1 MERFLAAIRNMFQ
14 VQDLRK
20 RILFTLAML
29 AVYRIG
35 AHITAPGINKVR
47 LEQVWGEVG
56 NTLLGVLDLFSGGNF
71 RTISVFALG
80 VTPYITASI
89 ILQLMTVVSPQ
100 LKKLQEEGEMGRQ
113 KINQWTRYLTVG
125 LAAVQTFFV
134 ANWLQYNGVASVP
147 GTRFLIMTALILTT
161 GTIFVMWLGE
171 QITERGVGNGVS
183 LLIFA
188 GIVIGLP
195 RGIQQVAQRLS
206 SGDPLETVGV
216 IVMVLAL
223 VALIAFIVFVESGR
237 RKVAVSYAKRHVG
250 RQMVG
255 GQQTTMPLKVNMG
268 GVIPVIFASSVLSMP
283 QSLFSAFP
291 PDPANQNST
300 WGRVYQFFQFF
311 HGGDPYYE
319 FVFMTLIIFFT
330 LFNTHANGNNAAWVD
345 WVQANLVK
353 GDHPIYMVTYVA
365 LILFFTFFYVSIIFN
380 VEEVADNLRKHGGFM
395 PGIRPGR
402 ATADY
407 LRTILTRLTTV
418 GAVYLAFIAFVPQF
432 MLSGFKVGRLPFV
445 GTWLENFVSNTP
457 GLAWI
462 PNGMGYKFYFG
473 GTSLLILVGVAMDT
487 VAQIESQL
495 VMRNYEGFLGGGGRL
510 RGRRT

>member
-1 MERFLAAIRNMFQ
+1 MEKFFAAVRNMFQ
-14 VQDLRK
+14 VPDLRK
-20 RILFTLAML
+20 RIFFTLGLL
-29 AVYRIG
+29 AVYRVG
-35 AHITAPGINKVR
+35 AHVTTPGINKAQ
-47 LEQVWGEVG
+47 LEKVWNDVG

-125 LAAVQTFFV
+125 LAAIQTFFV
-134 ANWLQYNGVASVP
+134 ANWLQYNGVANNP
-147 GTRFLIMTALILTT
+147 GTGFLIGTALTLTT

-171 QITERGVGNGVS
+171 QITERGVGNGIS

-195 RGIQQVAQRLS
+195 SGVGQVVNRLS
-206 SGDPLETVGV
+206 GGDPMATIGV
-216 IVMVLAL
+216 IALIVAL
-223 VALIAFIVFVESGR
+223 VALIAFVVFIESGR
-237 RKVAVSYAKRHVG
+237 RKIAVSYAKRHVG

-255 GQQTTMPLKVNMG
+255 GQQTTMPLKVNMA
-268 GVIPVIFASSVLSMP
+268 GVIPVIFASSVLAMP

-291 PDPANQNST
+291 PDPSNPNSM
-300 WGRVYQFFQFF
+300 WAKVYTFFQQF

-319 FVFMTLIIFFT
+319 LIFVTLI
-330 LFNTHANGNNAAWVD
+330 V
-345 WVQANLVK
+345 
-353 GDHPIYMVTYVA
+353 
-365 LILFFTFFYVSIIFN
+365 FFTFFYVSIVFN

-402 ATADY
+402 ATAEY
-407 LRTILTRLTTV
+407 LRTILTRLTIV
-418 GAVYLAFIAFVPQF
+418 GAVYLAFVALVPQI
-432 MLSGFKVGRLPFV
+432 MLSGFRVQRLPFIGETV
-445 GTWLENFVSNTP
+445 YNFVMATP
-457 GLAWI
+457 GLSWI
-462 PNGMGYKFYFG
+462 PEGMQYNFFFG

-487 VAQIESQL
+487 VAQIEAQL
-495 VMRNYEGFLGGGGRL
+495 VMRNYEGFLGGGSRL
-510 RGRRT
+510 RGRRA